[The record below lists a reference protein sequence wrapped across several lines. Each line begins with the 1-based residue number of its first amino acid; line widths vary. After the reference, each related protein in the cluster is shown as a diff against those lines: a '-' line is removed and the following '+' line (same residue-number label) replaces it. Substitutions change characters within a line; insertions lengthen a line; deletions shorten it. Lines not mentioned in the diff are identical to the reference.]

1 MNRQLHHHIL
11 YAAVTILW
19 CLLSVAAC
27 DSAGRRAAMLAVLE
41 EADSL
46 NRNYILITSDSL
58 LREAVDYFD
67 HHGTPNER
75 LRAHYLLGCAYRDMG
90 EAPRAIEAWQDGITC
105 ADTTAADCDYG
116 LLCRVSSQM
125 AEIFYHQNLMNEN
138 LKYLDQSIRYAN
150 YAHDSLAAVKDINF
164 GRCGI
169 IVYFCSHIVNRRWH
183 DLQVSDENLRCIL
196 KESYNIDSPKELTV
210 LEKQQRNTILKTC
223 AQRERAS
230 AKSHVSQV

>member
-90 EAPRAIEAWQDGITC
+90 EAPRAIEVWQDGITC

-150 YAHDSLAAVKDINF
+150 YAHDSLAAVNSYAYKIGSYDRM
-164 GRCGI
+164 GMLDSVVEVCDH
-169 IVYFCSHIVNRRWH
+169 VYTQLS
-183 DLQVSDENLRCIL
+183 QMGY
-196 KESYNIDSPKELTV
+196 ESL
-210 LEKQQRNTILKTC
+210 
-223 AQRERAS
+223 AS
-230 AKSHVSQV
+230 QYACMGVHAWIGGDGSK